1 MTSTAEPLRPARYP
15 SWGRTILLVGLL
27 SLLALQMP
35 SPWGGLWILVPAA
48 VAVSLL
54 VGWRF
59 GAWGVVVPVAL
70 FVGALAV
77 AGADA
82 LWVWWIPVSG
92 LTGLWMGLREEGEGP
107 RSGARAA
114 MMLPVML
121 LAVGLPWMLQYP
133 DLLRNVERELAT
145 GDRRFLDILHGLGS
159 SGERFAAMQRA
170 MEDNAELRRRALPHL
185 VPTFVF
191 VWMAVLVAAGR
202 TIASRLAGTMRWPAL
217 ARASL
222 SGWRL
227 PDGALWLFLAGLAG
241 VVLEWH
247 GALPA
252 AWTLLLTA
260 GLGFCI
266 QGIAVVE
273 SLLLARGV
281 PPSIIVLTLVFVF
294 TLALPVF
301 LLSTVSVGL
310 SDVWLDYR
318 RLEAQPES
326 DRT

>member
-1 MTSTAEPLRPARYP
+1 
-15 SWGRTILLVGLL
+15 
-27 SLLALQMP
+27 
-35 SPWGGLWILVPAA
+35 
-48 VAVSLL
+48 
-54 VGWRF
+54 
-59 GAWGVVVPVAL
+59 
-70 FVGALAV
+70 
-77 AGADA
+77 
-82 LWVWWIPVSG
+82 
-92 LTGLWMGLREEGEGP
+92 
-107 RSGARAA
+107 
-114 MMLPVML
+114 
-121 LAVGLPWMLQYP
+121 
-133 DLLRNVERELAT
+133 
-145 GDRRFLDILHGLGS
+145 
-159 SGERFAAMQRA
+159 
-170 MEDNAELRRRALPHL
+170 
-185 VPTFVF
+185 
-191 VWMAVLVAAGR
+191 
-202 TIASRLAGTMRWPAL
+202 L

-247 GALPA
+247 AALPA

-301 LLSTVSVGL
+301 LLTTVSVGL